1 MINFIKNNYLALLF
15 IVSSLIN
22 SALLLLLT
30 TGYNNITFLLF
41 DLLILLLI
49 SSFSFLI
56 KRRNLYFLIWSFI
69 LVFICCLNSFFY
81 NSYNDFVTFSLFE
94 TMFQSFKLPSRA
106 VTDVFEVVDFI
117 FIWQNLLFIFLYRNK
132 KYDVNLVSFKRI
144 FTCFFALLASLLLI
158 CDSNDIYRLKHEWN
172 KVYVARNFGIY
183 THQLND
189 IFHIGYRLIC
199 PSCGSSEAIKKIT
212 SFYQEKPKASEN
224 EYTGIFKNKNII
236 FIHAESVQSMF
247 LNTKING
254 QEITPN
260 LNHLVNNGLYFSNF
274 YSQESVGRSSDTEFT
289 ISNSILPVSMGTVF
303 VNYDNNNYDSMI
315 KSFKENGYYTFS
327 MHGNVCDY
335 WNRDVMYQEL
345 GYDHFYCYD
354 QYDLQDKIGLG
365 LSDKS
370 FFNQSADMIKEI
382 SSSYDH
388 FYGTLIMLSNHSPF
402 DTNNKIQFDVSYL
415 EGTRIGN
422 YLKLLHY
429 ADDAIGEFINKL
441 DYLGILDDTVIVIY
455 GDHDASF
462 TVDEYEFYLHD
473 DLDFYEYEKLTR
485 VPLIIYTKDQQFNK
499 TIDKVM
505 GTYDVMPTLANM
517 FNFDVK
523 HALGHDIFSIDENI
537 VVFPNGNW
545 LTDKVYYNNQ
555 LSEYEEYDDVSEDYL
570 KEKETYAKMIVEIS
584 NDLVRYNLT
593 NQPI

>member
-1 MINFIKNNYLALLF
+1 MKFIKNNYLDLLF
-15 IVSSLIN
+15 VVSSLIN

-30 TGYNNITFLLF
+30 TGYNNIRFLLF
-41 DLLILLLI
+41 DLAILLLI
-49 SSFSFLI
+49 ISFSFLI
-56 KRRNLYFLIWSFI
+56 KRRNLYFLVWSFI
-69 LVFICCLNSFFY
+69 LVFICCLNSIFY
-81 NSYNDFVTFSLFE
+81 NNYNDFVTFSLFE
-94 TMFQSFKLPSRA
+94 TMFQAFKLPSRA
-106 VTDVFEVVDFI
+106 VTDVFEIVDFI
-117 FIWQNLLFIFLYRNK
+117 FIWQVVLFIFLYRKK
-132 KYDVNLVSFKRI
+132 KYDMNLVGFKRI
-144 FTCFFALLASLLLI
+144 FTCFFALLVSLLLL

-189 IFHIGYRLIC
+189 ILHIGYRFIC
-199 PSCGSSEAIKKIT
+199 PNCGSSEAIQEVA
-212 SFYQEKPKASEN
+212 SFYQEKTDDSKN
-224 EYTGIFKNKNII
+224 EYTGIFKDKNII
-236 FIHAESVQSMF
+236 FIHAESVQSMY

-254 QEITPN
+254 QDITPN
-260 LNHLVNNGLYFSNF
+260 LNELANNGLYFSNF
-274 YSQESVGRSSDTEFT
+274 YSQESVGTSSDTEFT

-303 VNYDNNNYDSMI
+303 VNYDHNNYDSMA
-315 KSFKENGYYTFS
+315 KALKEMGYYTFS
-327 MHGNVCDY
+327 MHGNVCEY

-345 GYDHFYCYD
+345 GYDHFYCYN

-370 FFNQSADMIKEI
+370 FFAQSADMIKEI
-382 SSSYDH
+382 SLNHDR

-402 DTNNKIQFDVSYL
+402 DTNDKIQFDVSYL

-422 YLKLLHY
+422 YLKLIHY
-429 ADDAIGEFINKL
+429 ADEAIGEFIDKL
-441 DYLGILDDTVIVIY
+441 DSLGVLDNTVIVIY
-455 GDHDASF
+455 GDHDARF
-462 TVDEYEFYLHD
+462 KEEEYEFYLHD

-485 VPLIIYTKDQQFNK
+485 VPLIIYTKDQQLNK
-499 TIDKVM
+499 TIDQVM

-517 FNFDVK
+517 FDFEAE

-555 LSEYEEYDDVSEDYL
+555 LGEYKKYDDVTEDYL
-570 KEKETYAKMIVEIS
+570 EEKEAYAKTIVEIS
-584 NDLVRYNLT
+584 NYLVRYNLT